1 MEHTSSFAPHDNWFL
16 LGLILGL
23 PLYGACF
30 NGVFGKRFGRGAVRF
45 VGVGTIFVS
54 FLISIYTF
62 LELNKVHHHAEE
74 AAKTAWGAA
83 HPGQPLPAEM
93 PSQSSAP
100 T

>member
-23 PLYGACF
+23 PLYGAFF

-54 FLISIYTF
+54 FLVSIYTF
-62 LELNKVHHHAEE
+62 LELHKVHHHAE
-74 AAKTAWGAA
+74 AAAAVRGAVREF
-83 HPGQPLPAEM
+83 L
-93 PSQSSAP
+93 
-100 T
+100 TTTLLR